1 MSFEIASFNSGG
13 GRRAPGMPGRGALEH
28 YMPDLKDPT
37 SQGTVMTPSFF
48 LTGEAL
54 AMGENDL
61 ERRQALA
68 NWMTSPKNP
77 WFAKAFVNRIWAEL
91 VGEGFYEPV
100 DDLGPD
106 RKCSAPATM
115 DYLAEQF
122 ISHAYDVKWLFRAIV
137 GTAAYQ
143 RESRPRRNPDQIPFT
158 ANCPQRLR
166 SDQLFDSLFAALGS
180 NTAVQGAQRPRG
192 GGPYGIGGPRAQ
204 FASVFGYDPSDRRDE
219 ISGSIPQA
227 LLLMNSPQIGRG
239 INARGGDL
247 GKLISTVD
255 DDDDVAEELFLRC
268 LAREPSDKELGICR
282 DYVRSVGN
290 RAEAFEDIFWALINS
305 AEFLH
310 RN

>member
-1 MSFEIASFNSGG
+1 
-13 GRRAPGMPGRGALEH
+13 
-28 YMPDLKDPT
+28 
-37 SQGTVMTPSFF
+37 
-48 LTGEAL
+48 
-54 AMGENDL
+54 
-61 ERRQALA
+61 
-68 NWMTSPKNP
+68 
-77 WFAKAFVNRIWAEL
+77 
-91 VGEGFYEPV
+91 
-100 DDLGPD
+100 
-106 RKCSAPATM
+106 M

-122 ISHAYDVKWLFRAIV
+122 ISHAYDVKWLFRTIV
-137 GTAAYQ
+137 STAAYQ

-180 NTAVQGAQRPRG
+180 TAAAQGAQRPRG

-227 LLLMNSPQIGRG
+227 LLLMNSPQVGRG

-255 DDDDVAEELFLRC
+255 DDDDVAEELYLRC
-268 LAREPSDKELGICR
+268 LAREPSDKELRVCR